1 MSVPLLVSSL
11 CAAVALL
18 LTQSLGKGHDGS
30 VANDERFIPRAT
42 ILFSAF
48 AAPFF
53 LDKNGN

>member
-30 VANDERFIPRAT
+30 VTNDERFIPRAT
-42 ILFSAF
+42 RW
-48 AAPFF
+48 
-53 LDKNGN
+53 G